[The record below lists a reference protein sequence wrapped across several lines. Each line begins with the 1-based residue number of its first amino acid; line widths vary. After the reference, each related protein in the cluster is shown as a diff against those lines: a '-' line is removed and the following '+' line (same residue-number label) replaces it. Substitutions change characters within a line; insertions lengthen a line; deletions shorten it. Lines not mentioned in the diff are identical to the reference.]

1 MNFWHMQLH
10 PSDSQAVN
18 RDEVKRILLEKGVI
32 GLGVQWEN
40 DRGQPQKFE
49 KEVKVGDVVL
59 IRSDGPLALVKVLSN
74 CYNNQDNSVWFDLIR
89 KVEILSLEGNFY
101 KVQFKKKFNSNWY
114 DSLYLPTTLEVA
126 NNSAFINFWYKTI
139 IGKVLMDTSI
149 SLLKYKHQIILQG
162 PPGTG
167 KTRLAKLIAE
177 DLIKPET
184 IGHPEEIIDS
194 ELMKFDSTSDHI
206 QATRKLH
213 QRLRNDFLEQFPKE
227 NLKNLTLDKYC
238 TGTGERDNFCWWLER
253 GLEPLGYYFP
263 GTSRSY
269 QIYWKKSAQE
279 YSKHGFVK
287 EVANDEEAMKDVAK
301 ELHSLVNQ
309 KNVDKTA
316 KYFGDSLIL
325 KTLNTY
331 FPEEYF
337 PINSEKMIDHS
348 LKIFKVNYA
357 GLNVFEKNKK
367 LYAAYVDKKTKFNLD
382 ITAFEFSNILSSN
395 FNLKT
400 GEDINQEYEVISQG
414 EYQIIQFHPAY
425 SYEDFVRGIVA
436 ETNDSGN
443 IAYKVENKVLAE
455 FAKKAQDNPNG
466 KYVLIVDEINRA
478 NLPSVLGELIYALE
492 YRGDAV
498 TSMYEFE
505 GERNITL
512 PKNLYIIG
520 TMNTADRS
528 VGHIDYAIRRRFAF
542 VDILPDES
550 VINNLKAKQL
560 FNEVKLIFGN
570 EYLSPDFKLND
581 VMIGHSYFLT
591 NDENELKVKLDFEIK
606 PILKEY
612 LKDGILLESAAVH
625 IENLK
630 V

>member
-1 MNFWHMQLH
+1 MQLH

-325 KTLNTY
+325 KILNTY

-367 LYAAYVDKKTKFNLD
+367 LYAVYVDKKTKFNLD

-400 GEDINQEYEVISQG
+400 GEDINQEHEVISQG

-443 IAYKVENKVLAE
+443 IAYKVENKVLTE

>member
-1 MNFWHMQLH
+1 MQLH

-367 LYAAYVDKKTKFNLD
+367 LYAVYVDKKTKFNLD

-400 GEDINQEYEVISQG
+400 GEDINQEHEVISQG

-550 VINNLKAKQL
+550 IINNLKAKQL

-570 EYLSPDFKLND
+570 EYLSPDFKLTD

>member
-1 MNFWHMQLH
+1 MQLH

>member
-1 MNFWHMQLH
+1 MQLH

-18 RDEVKRILLEKGVI
+18 RDEVKRILLEKGII

-40 DRGQPQKFE
+40 DKGQPQKFE

-59 IRSDGPLALVKVLSN
+59 IRSDGPLALVKVLSD
-74 CYNNQDNSVWFDLIR
+74 CYNNQDNSVWFDIIR

-139 IGKVLMDTSI
+139 VGKVLIDTSI

-184 IGHPEEIIDS
+184 IGHPEEIVDG
-194 ELMKFDSTSDHI
+194 ELEKFDSTNEHI

-213 QRLRNDFLEQFPKE
+213 QRLRDEFLEQFPKE
-227 NLKNLTLDKYC
+227 NLNNLTLDKYC

-325 KTLNTY
+325 KILNTY

-337 PINSEKMIDHS
+337 PINSEKLIDHS

-367 LYAAYVDKKTKFNLD
+367 LYEVYVDKKTKFNLD

-400 GEDINQEYEVISQG
+400 GEDINQEHEVISQG

-443 IAYKVENKVLAE
+443 ITYKVENKVLAE

-550 VINNLKAKQL
+550 IINNLKAKQL
-560 FNEVKLIFGN
+560 FNDVKLIFGN
-570 EYLSPDFKLND
+570 DYLSPDFKPND

-591 NDENELKVKLDFEIK
+591 KDENELKVKLDFEIK